1 MAEIVRWCTKY
12 QVCPAL
18 NQIFSHFWGRQSLKN
33 TLYLRS
39 CAVFQSRGEL
49 LCGAG
54 CGEEVRR
61 KDCWSAEVP
70 GCTLGQW
77 IPNDRDG
84 ERVSCLFPFL
94 FHAIQII
101 LQTSSAGP
109 AWTTLVFTIFKGLTI
124 IHGIIGDFLAFSL
137 RTHSVSMFS
146 LSWRKN
152 SHWLRNN
159 QWACQHII
167 TIWRSLLHCRHKKT
181 TSTPSTHQEDAL
193 KIFFKKKSPFGKKQR
208 ARVLL

>member
-61 KDCWSAEVP
+61 KDCWSAEAL
-70 GCTLGQW
+70 GCTLGQ
-77 IPNDRDG
+77 
-84 ERVSCLFPFL
+84 
-94 FHAIQII
+94 
-101 LQTSSAGP
+101 
-109 AWTTLVFTIFKGLTI
+109 
-124 IHGIIGDFLAFSL
+124 
-137 RTHSVSMFS
+137 
-146 LSWRKN
+146 
-152 SHWLRNN
+152 
-159 QWACQHII
+159 
-167 TIWRSLLHCRHKKT
+167 
-181 TSTPSTHQEDAL
+181 
-193 KIFFKKKSPFGKKQR
+193 
-208 ARVLL
+208 